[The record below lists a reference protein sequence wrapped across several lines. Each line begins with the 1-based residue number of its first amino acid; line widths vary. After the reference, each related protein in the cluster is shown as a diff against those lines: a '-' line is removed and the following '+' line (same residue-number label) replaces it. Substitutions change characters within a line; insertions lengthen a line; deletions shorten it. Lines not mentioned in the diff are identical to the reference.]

1 MNESEFEKL
10 SLDRKCRYVLN
21 HCTFVA
27 SRRVLIDKERQCRV
41 NLYHRDQRFY
51 EIWYNSAYDYIG
63 DVRMCTSDVLN
74 AYADQVSLK
83 RLVML

>member
-1 MNESEFEKL
+1 MNAPEFERW
-10 SLDRKCRYVLN
+10 SLDHKCRYVLN

-27 SRRVLIDKERQCRV
+27 SRRVLVDDQRQCRV
-41 NLYHRDQRFY
+41 NLYHRDQRFF

-63 DVRMCTSDVLN
+63 DVRICADDVLS

-83 RLVML
+83 KLVML